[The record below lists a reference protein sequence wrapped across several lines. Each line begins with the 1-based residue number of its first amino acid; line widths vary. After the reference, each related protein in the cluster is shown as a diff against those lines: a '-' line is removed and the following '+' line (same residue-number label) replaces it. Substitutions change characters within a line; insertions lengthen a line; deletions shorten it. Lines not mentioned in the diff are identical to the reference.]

1 MYISEVR
8 NSVKRERGN
17 FIHRREFETLSE
29 GLEWAR
35 ELAGRIVEGGFW
47 TDEEI
52 EMEHC
57 VIISYENTSETY
69 RLTER
74 MI

>member
-1 MYISEVR
+1 MYLSEVR

-17 FIHRREFETLSE
+17 FIHRRYFMTLDE

-35 ELAGRIVEGGFW
+35 ELAVRIVEGGFW

-52 EMEHC
+52 VMEH
-57 VIISYENTSETY
+57 
-69 RLTER
+69 TEKEFVNQ
-74 MI
+74 IDLIK